1 MGSDTKSRVFGMAKN
16 PFVIFSRNH
25 IIQPSRATYM
35 VVYLHHWWIATAQ
48 GRQPR
53 PATAP
58 RIAPWIPSRLCGI
71 SLLPCGRNWVDNMI
85 EAIGLTK
92 YYGKTLAVDD
102 LSFTVRPGAVTGFL
116 GPNGSGKSTTMRLI
130 LGLDNPSR
138 GSTKVAGHQY
148 AHLTKPLT
156 QVGALLDANWIHPNR
171 SARSH
176 LRFMAAS
183 NKIPVSRVDEVLEIV
198 GLSSVAKRAA
208 GQFSLGMKQRLGLAG
223 ALRGDPQVLLFDE
236 PVNGLDPEGIFWV
249 RTFMRNLAA
258 QGKTVFVS
266 SHLLSEM
273 ALTADHLIVIGR
285 GRLIADSSTEEFI
298 ARSTQTSARVRPRSR
313 SATWRAPRASPC
325 TSCRRRPDRWRRRS
339 SGSPGIR
346 SSTAPPARCPGR
358 AGSPCSRRCR
368 RQVSRRQR
376 RFREVRTRH
385 HRTGRHRKVR
395 HPKGRHCRDC
405 HRKDRPALTRHRRG
419 HRPPGHPHR
428 KGGDHDDPAQ
438 RGTHQAVLDPLAVLV

>member
-1 MGSDTKSRVFGMAKN
+1 
-16 PFVIFSRNH
+16 
-25 IIQPSRATYM
+25 
-35 VVYLHHWWIATAQ
+35 
-48 GRQPR
+48 
-53 PATAP
+53 
-58 RIAPWIPSRLCGI
+58 
-71 SLLPCGRNWVDNMI
+71 MI

-208 GQFSLGMKQRLGLAG
+208 GKFSLGMKQRLGLAG
-223 ALRGDPQVLLFDE
+223 ALLGDPQVLLFDE

-285 GRLIADSSTEEFI
+285 GRLIADSST
-298 ARSTQTSARVRPRSR
+298 
-313 SATWRAPRASPC
+313 
-325 TSCRRRPDRWRRRS
+325 
-339 SGSPGIR
+339 
-346 SSTAPPARCPGR
+346 
-358 AGSPCSRRCR
+358 
-368 RQVSRRQR
+368 
-376 RFREVRTRH
+376 
-385 HRTGRHRKVR
+385 
-395 HPKGRHCRDC
+395 
-405 HRKDRPALTRHRRG
+405 
-419 HRPPGHPHR
+419 
-428 KGGDHDDPAQ
+428 
-438 RGTHQAVLDPLAVLV
+438 

>member
-1 MGSDTKSRVFGMAKN
+1 
-16 PFVIFSRNH
+16 
-25 IIQPSRATYM
+25 
-35 VVYLHHWWIATAQ
+35 
-48 GRQPR
+48 
-53 PATAP
+53 
-58 RIAPWIPSRLCGI
+58 
-71 SLLPCGRNWVDNMI
+71 MI
-85 EAIGLTK
+85 EVIGLTK
-92 YYGKTLAVDD
+92 HYGKTVAVDD

-130 LGLDNPSR
+130 LGLDNPTK
-138 GSTKVAGHQY
+138 GSTTVAGQQY

-208 GQFSLGMKQRLGLAG
+208 GKFSLGMKQRLGLAG
-223 ALRGDPQVLLFDE
+223 ALLGDPKVLLFDE

-249 RTFMRNLAA
+249 RTFMKNLAA

-298 ARSTQTSARVRPRSR
+298 ARSTQTSVRVRSPRLPELR
-313 SATWRAPRASPC
+313 SALGQAGLAFTDADNALIVTGAPTEQIGDLAGAAGITLHELSPQAGSLEEAFIQLTADSVEYGTSRAVSGQGGFAVQPAVQAAGFPPPAQIPPGAYPPPPYGPPPQGPPPQGQALQGLPPQGPPGADPPPQGPPAPR
-325 TSCRRRPDRWRRRS
+325 
-339 SGSPGIR
+339 
-346 SSTAPPARCPGR
+346 PPAPEGR
-358 AGSPCSRRCR
+358 
-368 RQVSRRQR
+368 
-376 RFREVRTRH
+376 
-385 HRTGRHRKVR
+385 
-395 HPKGRHCRDC
+395 
-405 HRKDRPALTRHRRG
+405 
-419 HRPPGHPHR
+419 
-428 KGGDHDDPAQ
+428 
-438 RGTHQAVLDPLAVLV
+438 